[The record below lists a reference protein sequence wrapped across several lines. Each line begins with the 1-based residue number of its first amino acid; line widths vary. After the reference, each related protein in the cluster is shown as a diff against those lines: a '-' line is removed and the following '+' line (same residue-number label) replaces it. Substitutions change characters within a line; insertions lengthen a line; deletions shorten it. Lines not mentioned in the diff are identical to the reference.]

1 MEVVERFSQK
11 VLSLKELTQLN
22 IQHFSV
28 PFEIIQHLKLFSSYH
43 VTNKLTS
50 LHIMSWFIA
59 PVPHPGC
66 SVGNLILRTNN
77 HAHPDTI
84 M

>member
-1 MEVVERFSQK
+1 MEVVERFSQE
-11 VLSLKELTQLN
+11 VLDLKDLTQLN

-28 PFEIIQHLKLFSSYH
+28 PFEIIQHLQLFSSYH

-50 LHIMSWFIA
+50 LPSMFWFIT
-59 PVPHPGC
+59 PVPHLGR

-77 HAHPDTI
+77 HAHPGTI

>member
-11 VLSLKELTQLN
+11 ILGLKDLTQLN

-43 VTNKLTS
+43 VMKKLTS
-50 LHIMSWFIA
+50 FPIIS
-59 PVPHPGC
+59 
-66 SVGNLILRTNN
+66 
-77 HAHPDTI
+77 
-84 M
+84 